1 MQHNENS
8 KPNRF
13 QHFLREK
20 GYYIVLALCICAVGV
35 SGWLFL
41 SGAIAEK
48 HALSEPAMSVATE
61 TEIPSQPAKTPT
73 QPSASKPAAVTK
85 PAESAPVSQTDEQV
99 YAQAANVRVWP
110 VSGETQSTYSME
122 QLAFNPTTRDWRTH
136 DGVDLT
142 AAEGAPVRA
151 AANGTVT
158 VSPADPVK
166 GSTVTITVTPDK
178 GQTLKDL
185 EVLDKSGNSLPL
197 TDLGNGKFSFV
208 MPVGKVTVKAEFGE
222 AEAFVNPYNDVKPG
236 DWYYS
241 AVKYVT
247 VNGLMNGTGK
257 GFEPNLAT
265 SRAMIW
271 TILARMSGADT
282 ASDGEWYAAAQQWT
296 VANGVSGGTM
306 PHGTIT
312 REQLAAMLYRYA
324 VSKGMV
330 KAPATADLSAFADAG
345 SVSSYAVEAMQWAV
359 STGLMNGMDGK
370 LAPQGSATRA
380 QVATMLMRFAELG

>member
-8 KPNRF
+8 KPNRC

-48 HALSEPAMSVATE
+48 NALSEPAMSVATE

-110 VSGETQSTYSME
+110 VSGETQSAYSME
-122 QLAFNPTTRDWRTH
+122 QLAFNATTRDWRTH

-158 VSPADPVK
+158 AVYDDELLGTTVVIGHDDGCVTYYQNLAATPVVSA
-166 GSTVTITVTPDK
+166 GDK
-178 GQTLKDL
+178 VEAGQTIGSVGRTALL
-185 EVLDKSGNSLPL
+185 EVGQDAHLHFAVRK
-197 TDLGNGKFSFV
+197 NGASIDPETFV
-208 MPVGKVTVKAEFGE
+208 
-222 AEAFVNPYNDVKPG
+222 D
-236 DWYYS
+236 
-241 AVKYVT
+241 
-247 VNGLMNGTGK
+247 
-257 GFEPNLAT
+257 
-265 SRAMIW
+265 
-271 TILARMSGADT
+271 
-282 ASDGEWYAAAQQWT
+282 
-296 VANGVSGGTM
+296 
-306 PHGTIT
+306 
-312 REQLAAMLYRYA
+312 
-324 VSKGMV
+324 
-330 KAPATADLSAFADAG
+330 
-345 SVSSYAVEAMQWAV
+345 
-359 STGLMNGMDGK
+359 
-370 LAPQGSATRA
+370 
-380 QVATMLMRFAELG
+380 

>member
-61 TEIPSQPAKTPT
+61 AEIPSQPAKTPT

-110 VSGETQSTYSME
+110 VSGEAQSAYSME
-122 QLAFNPTTRDWRTH
+122 QLAFNATTRDWRTH

-158 VSPADPVK
+158 AVYDDELLGTTVVIGHDDGCVTYYQNLAATPVVSA
-166 GSTVTITVTPDK
+166 GDK
-178 GQTLKDL
+178 VEAGQTIGSVGRTALL
-185 EVLDKSGNSLPL
+185 EVGQDAHLHFAVRK
-197 TDLGNGKFSFV
+197 NGASIDPETFV
-208 MPVGKVTVKAEFGE
+208 
-222 AEAFVNPYNDVKPG
+222 D
-236 DWYYS
+236 
-241 AVKYVT
+241 
-247 VNGLMNGTGK
+247 
-257 GFEPNLAT
+257 
-265 SRAMIW
+265 
-271 TILARMSGADT
+271 
-282 ASDGEWYAAAQQWT
+282 
-296 VANGVSGGTM
+296 
-306 PHGTIT
+306 
-312 REQLAAMLYRYA
+312 
-324 VSKGMV
+324 
-330 KAPATADLSAFADAG
+330 
-345 SVSSYAVEAMQWAV
+345 
-359 STGLMNGMDGK
+359 
-370 LAPQGSATRA
+370 
-380 QVATMLMRFAELG
+380 

>member
-48 HALSEPAMSVATE
+48 NALSEPAMSVATE

-110 VSGETQSTYSME
+110 
-122 QLAFNPTTRDWRTH
+122 DWRTH

-158 VSPADPVK
+158 AVYDDELLGTTVVIGHDDGCVTYYQNLAATPVVSA
-166 GSTVTITVTPDK
+166 GDK
-178 GQTLKDL
+178 VEAGQTIGSVGRTALL
-185 EVLDKSGNSLPL
+185 EVGQDDHLHFAVRK
-197 TDLGNGKFSFV
+197 NGASIDPETFV
-208 MPVGKVTVKAEFGE
+208 
-222 AEAFVNPYNDVKPG
+222 D
-236 DWYYS
+236 
-241 AVKYVT
+241 
-247 VNGLMNGTGK
+247 
-257 GFEPNLAT
+257 
-265 SRAMIW
+265 
-271 TILARMSGADT
+271 
-282 ASDGEWYAAAQQWT
+282 
-296 VANGVSGGTM
+296 
-306 PHGTIT
+306 
-312 REQLAAMLYRYA
+312 
-324 VSKGMV
+324 
-330 KAPATADLSAFADAG
+330 
-345 SVSSYAVEAMQWAV
+345 
-359 STGLMNGMDGK
+359 
-370 LAPQGSATRA
+370 
-380 QVATMLMRFAELG
+380 